1 MQIYLISYITVKLRP
16 AGIVHSRSQQVP
28 EVKQFAVQLL
38 DPLELIRAELCEA
51 VGPAGTHLY
60 HAHVTDPRED
70 LLNLTKCLPQICT
83 IDEVFLLNDL

>member
-1 MQIYLISYITVKLRP
+1 MQIYLVYNITVKLRP
-16 AGIVHSRSQQVP
+16 AGIVHSRPQQVP

-38 DPLELIRAELCEA
+38 DPLELIGAELCEA

-70 LLNLTKCLPQICT
+70 LLNLTKCLPQICA
-83 IDEVFLLNDL
+83 IDEVFLLDDL